1 MRLSTLACL
10 GTGLLLLSAC
20 ASRPEIRTQAA
31 PQFAI
36 TSYHTYAF
44 MARPSTD
51 SAGYKTITTQSI
63 EKAVNR
69 EMQARGYRHA
79 DTGQTPDLLI
89 NFTIKTHDKVQS
101 YPEAGVGFGYGWG
114 RGRYGWGGAFG
125 PYYDDIRTVT
135 DGSLTVDLVDRA
147 SNEAVWSGTAIGRIT
162 KKSEDNPGKT
172 IDEAVSA
179 IFAHYTVPAA
189 GQRH

>member
-1 MRLSTLACL
+1 
-10 GTGLLLLSAC
+10 LLSAC

-89 NFTIKTHDKVQS
+89 NFIIKTHDKVES
-101 YPEAGVGFGYGWG
+101 YPGPQVGFGYGWG
-114 RGRYGWGGAFG
+114 WGRYGWGGLG
-125 PYYDDIRTVT
+125 PYYNDVRTVT
-135 DGSLTVDLVDRA
+135 DGSLTIDLVDRA
-147 SNEAVWSGTAIGRIT
+147 SNEAVWSGTAIGRIN
-162 KKSEDNPGKT
+162 KKTLDNPGKT
-172 IDEAVSA
+172 LDEAVSD
-179 IFAHYTVPAA
+179 IFAHYPVKPAGEA
-189 GQRH
+189 H